1 MRKASEQDYFPYGSK
16 LVCYIELTK
25 DNEIKQVQNYVQEK
39 RDVYYRVKNV
49 GSKLYAVWPGKYS
62 SDLFE
67 IDDIE
72 LYGKEYIK
80 ELR

>member
-1 MRKASEQDYFPYGSK
+1 MMAASYMQFGPDR
-16 LVCYIELTK
+16 
-25 DNEIKQVQNYVQEK
+25 Q
-39 RDVYYRVKNV
+39 YR
-49 GSKLYAVWPGKYS
+49 

-80 ELR
+80 ELK